1 MPGRGQDMAVP
12 AYDLLRKER
21 AEAPPFE
28 MTEQLKNLLILL
40 GAIVVILILII
51 LLFSGKSS
59 FRRFLSLFLEER
71 GSEDYDEPVQKNTAQ
86 RSAPPAKRSAADRR
100 GGSAPDEFVQ
110 KRTSEPIVEM
120 ATLIRK
126 SDDRLRVI
134 ESTGQ
139 VKLVDEYYELIF
151 VTRKGQK
158 LKIECSAEAYDKV
171 PFNQQGSL
179 TYRRNTL
186 VKFKYYEDTVFN

>member
-1 MPGRGQDMAVP
+1 MTPQ
-12 AYDLLRKER
+12 LRD
-21 AEAPPFE
+21 
-28 MTEQLKNLLILL
+28 LLILL
-40 GAIVVILILII
+40 GGIAAVLVIII
-51 LLFSGKSS
+51 ILFSGKSR
-59 FRRFLSLFLEER
+59 FRRILSIFLEDSGEGVDNVPER
-71 GSEDYDEPVQKNTAQ
+71 RATGGGRRAESQHYEQKSTN
-86 RSAPPAKRSAADRR
+86 
-100 GGSAPDEFVQ
+100 
-110 KRTSEPIVEM
+110 EPIVVM

-139 VKLVDEYYELIF
+139 VRLEDEYYELIF

-158 LKIECSAEAYDKV
+158 LKIECSAQAYDKI

-186 VKFKYYEDTVFN
+186 VKFKYYEDTVLN

>member
-1 MPGRGQDMAVP
+1 MTPQ
-12 AYDLLRKER
+12 LRD
-21 AEAPPFE
+21 
-28 MTEQLKNLLILL
+28 LLILL
-40 GAIVVILILII
+40 GGIAAVLVIII
-51 LLFSGKSS
+51 ILFSGKSR
-59 FRRFLSLFLEER
+59 FRRILSIFLEDT
-71 GSEDYDEPVQKNTAQ
+71 GEDVDNVPDRRAPNGGHRAEAQQYVQKSTN
-86 RSAPPAKRSAADRR
+86 
-100 GGSAPDEFVQ
+100 
-110 KRTSEPIVEM
+110 EPNVVM

-139 VKLVDEYYELIF
+139 VHLEDEYYELVF

-158 LKIECSAEAYDKV
+158 LKIECSAEAYDKI

-186 VKFKYYEDTVFN
+186 VKFKYYEDTVLN

>member
-1 MPGRGQDMAVP
+1 MTSLLNNVIIMAADEESAISQP
-12 AYDLLRKER
+12 MRK
-21 AEAPPFE
+21 
-28 MTEQLKNLLILL
+28 LLILI

-51 LLFSGKSS
+51 LLFSSKSK
-59 FRRFLSLFLEER
+59 FRQFLSLFLEEQPYEEAGGEMPHR
-71 GSEDYDEPVQKNTAQ
+71 GAPAAPAQ
-86 RSAPPAKRSAADRR
+86 RRAAPED
-100 GGSAPDEFVQ
+100 DFVQ

-120 ATLIRK
+120 ATLVRK
-126 SDDRLRVI
+126 SDDRLRII
-134 ESTGQ
+134 ESSGQ
-139 VKLVDEYYELIF
+139 IRLVDEYYELIF

-186 VKFKYYEDTVFN
+186 VKFKYYEDTVYN

>member
-1 MPGRGQDMAVP
+1 
-12 AYDLLRKER
+12 
-21 AEAPPFE
+21 
-28 MTEQLKNLLILL
+28 MTEQLRNLLILL
-40 GAIVVILILII
+40 GAIVVILILIM

-59 FRRFLSLFLEER
+59 FRRLLSVFLEEQRTEKDDGRGASKGGSVKQSQACGPPR
-71 GSEDYDEPVQKNTAQ
+71 GSSPMSLY
-86 RSAPPAKRSAADRR
+86 RR
-100 GGSAPDEFVQ
+100 
-110 KRTSEPIVEM
+110 RTSEPIVEM

-139 VKLVDEYYELIF
+139 VKLVDEYYELVF

-158 LKIECSAEAYDKV
+158 LKIECSAEAYEKV

-179 TYRRNTL
+179 TYKRNTL

>member
-1 MPGRGQDMAVP
+1 
-12 AYDLLRKER
+12 
-21 AEAPPFE
+21 
-28 MTEQLKNLLILL
+28 MTEQLRNLLILL
-40 GAIVVILILII
+40 GAIVVILILVM

-59 FRRFLSLFLEER
+59 FRRLLSVFLEER
-71 GSEDYDEPVQKNTAQ
+71 SDDEGDMPDRGAPVKNPLRTEEAEALPDEP
-86 RSAPPAKRSAADRR
+86 
-100 GGSAPDEFVQ
+100 VQ

-139 VKLVDEYYELIF
+139 VKLVDEYYELVF

-158 LKIECSAEAYDKV
+158 LKIECSAEAYEKV